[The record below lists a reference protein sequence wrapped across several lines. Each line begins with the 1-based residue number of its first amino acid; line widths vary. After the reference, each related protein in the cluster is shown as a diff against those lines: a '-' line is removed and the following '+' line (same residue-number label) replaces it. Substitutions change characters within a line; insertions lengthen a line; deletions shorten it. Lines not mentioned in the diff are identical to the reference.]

1 MSEQL
6 FDRVAQCVHSA
17 SKLADERVRPQA
29 ARWQA
34 ERSMGLDVLREGA
47 QLGLIGMQVPVELG
61 GLGLPFSCKAKV
73 GAALAR
79 PILVSPCP

>member
-6 FDRVAQCVHSA
+6 VERVAQLVQSA
-17 SKLADERVRPQA
+17 RRLAEDRVRPQA

-47 QLGLIGMQVPVELG
+47 QLGLTGMQVPVELG
-61 GLGLPFSCKAKV
+61 GLGLP
-73 GAALAR
+73 LR
-79 PILVSPCP
+79 MW